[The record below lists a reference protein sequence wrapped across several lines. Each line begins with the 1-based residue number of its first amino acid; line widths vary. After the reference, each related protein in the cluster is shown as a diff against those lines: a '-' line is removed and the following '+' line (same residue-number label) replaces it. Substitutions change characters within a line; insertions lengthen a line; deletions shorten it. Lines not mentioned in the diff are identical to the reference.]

1 MSFNLK
7 NTLAGL
13 ALLATSAIPAQAA
26 DVTLKL
32 AGTLPEAHQSN
43 RVLEDMIAEIEGA
56 DVGISIQFFPAG
68 QLGSGEE
75 LLDDAKFGNV
85 DMVHASVYAVADPRI
100 DFQSL
105 PFLLGSIE
113 EIREITGNPDAEYNK
128 IFSEILEQHGIK
140 HLSTIIEG
148 LVGAVSTKMPANPQG
163 LGNQETTLRVWSSQ
177 LAKSTL
183 EVLGY
188 QTVTMAWAEAFPA
201 VQAGTVDGAMCC
213 TPELA
218 YTAFAQSDVGN
229 VYIDYAAFNENQLIY
244 INMGKFQQLTDA
256 QKQVVEAAARKA
268 GQRMSDEAYERTA
281 SMVEQLKTA
290 GWEIVQFNAEERA
303 MIKEAVVAEVWPSV
317 ADVIGQDIL
326 DRLSK

>member
-7 NTLAGL
+7 TTFAGL
-13 ALLATSAIPAQAA
+13 AFLAASSAPALAA

-105 PFLLGSIE
+105 PFLAGSIE
-113 EIREITGNPDAEYNK
+113 DIREITGNPDAEYNK
-128 IFSEILEQHGIK
+128 IFAEILEQHGIM

-148 LVGAVSTKMPANPQG
+148 LVGAVSTKMPDNPRG
-163 LGNQETTLRVWSSQ
+163 LGDQGTTLRVWSSQ

-218 YTAFAQSDVGN
+218 LTAFAASDVGS

-244 INMGKFQQLTDA
+244 MNMGKFQQLSDEQMA
-256 QKQVVEAAARKA
+256 VVMKAARTA
-268 GQRMSDEAYERTA
+268 GKRMSDEAYDRTA
-281 SMVEQLKTA
+281 SVVEQLREKN
-290 GWEIVQFNAEERA
+290 WEIVEFTPEERA
-303 MIKEAVVAEVWPSV
+303 AIKETVVAQVWPSV
-317 ADVIGQDIL
+317 ADVVGQDIL